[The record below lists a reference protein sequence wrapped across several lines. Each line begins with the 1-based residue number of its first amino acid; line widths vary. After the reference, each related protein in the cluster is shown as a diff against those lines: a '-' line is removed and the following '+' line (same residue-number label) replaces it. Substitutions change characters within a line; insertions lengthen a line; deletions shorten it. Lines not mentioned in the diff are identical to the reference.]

1 MSDNSLSNYRL
12 GALANKI
19 SLPPLDIMLV
29 GVTGAGKS
37 TTINALL
44 GNNAATIGYGVNP
57 ETKEIKS
64 YKLNDYLR
72 LWDTPG
78 LGDSPQEDE
87 QHLKKIASYLNRPFM
102 KNGAKYGNL
111 IDMVLVIID
120 GSRRDLGV
128 IYSLLTDTI
137 FKKIESSKVL
147 FAINQADMAMSGH
160 HWDDSSAKPDETL
173 SKFLNEQIDSVKRRI
188 EESIHQ
194 GICRPMCYSAS
205 NKYNIQALIDY
216 ILENFSG
223 QRKTSF
229 PTSVPNRSTSSS
241 SSSYSSSSWTIFD
254 EIGFQVGE
262 FFSGIGDFF
271 GL

>member
-1 MSDNSLSNYRL
+1 MSDNSISNYRY

-87 QHLKKIASYLNRPFM
+87 QHLKKIASYLNRLFM

-120 GSRRDLGV
+120 GSRRD
-128 IYSLLTDTI
+128 
-137 FKKIESSKVL
+137 
-147 FAINQADMAMSGH
+147 
-160 HWDDSSAKPDETL
+160 
-173 SKFLNEQIDSVKRRI
+173 
-188 EESIHQ
+188 
-194 GICRPMCYSAS
+194 
-205 NKYNIQALIDY
+205 
-216 ILENFSG
+216 
-223 QRKTSF
+223 
-229 PTSVPNRSTSSS
+229 
-241 SSSYSSSSWTIFD
+241 
-254 EIGFQVGE
+254 
-262 FFSGIGDFF
+262 
-271 GL
+271 